1 MQGGLVVTRDGGVV
15 ESLALPLGGLV
26 SPLPATE
33 VAKAE
38 ERLEASVRDLGVR
51 QPGAF
56 IFLSFLALSVV
67 PKLKITDRGLL
78 DVAKWQIASVQA

>member
-1 MQGGLVVTRDGGVV
+1 
-15 ESLALPLGGLV
+15 
-26 SPLPATE
+26 

-67 PKLKITDRGLL
+67 PKLKLTDRGLL
-78 DVAKWQIASVQA
+78 DVSAWQIAPVQA